1 MTLGE
6 LIAKLEKI
14 KQACGE
20 DINVVLEYESGRD
33 YDAESAKGVVDP
45 DVGVYCV
52 ISTDN

>member
-20 DINVVLEYESGRD
+20 DINVVLEYEGLD
-33 YDAESAKGVVDP
+33 YDVESAKGIVDP